1 MGNWLYKIT
10 KEAETD
16 IDNLDKQIR
25 DRVLE
30 KLKWMADNFENMI
43 PLPLGGKWRGFF
55 KLRVG
60 DWRII
65 YEINLSEKTVIIHQV
80 NHRNKIYK
88 RRRK

>member
-1 MGNWLYKIT
+1 MSNWLYKIT
-10 KEAETD
+10 KEAED
-16 IDNLDKQIR
+16 DLDKLDRQVR

-30 KLKWMADNFENMI
+30 KLKWMTDNFGNII
-43 PLPLGGKWRGFF
+43 PLPLGGKWLGFF

-65 YEINLSEKTVIIHQV
+65 YEIDLTEKMVIIHQV
-80 NHRNKIYK
+80 DRRDKVYN